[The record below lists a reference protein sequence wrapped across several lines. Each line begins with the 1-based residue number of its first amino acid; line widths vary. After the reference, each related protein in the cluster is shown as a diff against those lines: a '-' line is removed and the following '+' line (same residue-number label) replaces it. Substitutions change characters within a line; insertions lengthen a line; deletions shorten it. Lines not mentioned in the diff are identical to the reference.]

1 MPCSRRRKAVPGLAS
16 DATAQRYR
24 RAGARATLVLAT
36 IATSLASAGPGDPA
50 LARFIEETDSA
61 GLQSRFDGDFEFQVG
76 GGVASF
82 DCDGDALPE
91 VYVTGGVGKAK
102 FYRNRSSRG
111 GPIKL
116 LEERS
121 GLELT
126 GANGAYPIDIDG
138 DGHVDLVVLR
148 VGEVQLFRGLGG
160 CRFERANDSWKFR
173 SDNQWHSA
181 FSATWER

>member
-1 MPCSRRRKAVPGLAS
+1 MPGLAS
-16 DATAQRYR
+16 DATAQWYR

-91 VYVTGGVGKAK
+91 VYVTGGVGTSTLPVR
-102 FYRNRSSRG
+102 FLTPPEIVLITLRS
-111 GPIKL
+111 
-116 LEERS
+116 
-121 GLELT
+121 
-126 GANGAYPIDIDG
+126 
-138 DGHVDLVVLR
+138 
-148 VGEVQLFRGLGG
+148 
-160 CRFERANDSWKFR
+160 RAPAD
-173 SDNQWHSA
+173 
-181 FSATWER
+181 